1 MYIYFNLFLYNVYLC
16 VAYLL
21 IFWVAYAC
29 KDLPLGSVEMLVRF
43 PWCHIATRG
52 DYNPVLEKLSLG
64 AFEHGLSVHN
74 THLFCFVAR
83 SGLCLEKSNTAVSRL
98 CLCFPFHPVRSCRR
112 EEGQCCWQPHCVREA
127 DWGKAATVTPTSDQ
141 TFSRVTVAPR
151 LPPARVNLILDIHNC
166 SSDVLGMRQL
176 GSPGLLIGIHI
187 RKMKSSQRT
196 I

>member
-43 PWCHIATRG
+43 PLCHIATRG

-74 THLFCFVAR
+74 THLFSALLPGLACVWR
-83 SGLCLEKSNTAVSRL
+83 SLTEQWAGCAFA
-98 CLCFPFHPVRSCRR
+98 FPFTQLEAVGGRKDSVAGNLTVCERLT
-112 EEGQCCWQPHCVREA
+112 EGKLPQ
-127 DWGKAATVTPTSDQ
+127 
-141 TFSRVTVAPR
+141 SRQHLTKPSA
-151 LPPARVNLILDIHNC
+151 
-166 SSDVLGMRQL
+166 G
-176 GSPGLLIGIHI
+176 
-187 RKMKSSQRT
+187 
-196 I
+196 